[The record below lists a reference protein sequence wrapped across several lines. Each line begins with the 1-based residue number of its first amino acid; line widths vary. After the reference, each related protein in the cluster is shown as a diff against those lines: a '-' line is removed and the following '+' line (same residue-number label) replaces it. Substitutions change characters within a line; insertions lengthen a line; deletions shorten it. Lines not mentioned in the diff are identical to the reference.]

1 MKSRELFCKSTSP
14 DKIRTNMLRAA
25 KYRQRKWAKVTTI
38 CPKENPFFQMQEQM
52 RIRLVCWGTAW
63 GQYFSASCSY
73 WIFVLTSISK
83 MELRGQNVCQSGNH
97 STAGNSELRATT
109 SARGLLD
116 VSSHFTCGFSKPV
129 VLTEYSPAAY
139 LQIESVFFKFWFSRE
154 NKKKLMPFCCLSVAQ
169 VCELPCLSHCFHTL
183 YAETA

>member
-14 DKIRTNMLRAA
+14 DKIRTNILRAA

-116 VSSHFTCGFSKPV
+116 VSSHFTCGF
-129 VLTEYSPAAY
+129 
-139 LQIESVFFKFWFSRE
+139 FKT
-154 NKKKLMPFCCLSVAQ
+154 CCLDWILTCS
-169 VCELPCLSHCFHTL
+169 LPADRECVL
-183 YAETA
+183 